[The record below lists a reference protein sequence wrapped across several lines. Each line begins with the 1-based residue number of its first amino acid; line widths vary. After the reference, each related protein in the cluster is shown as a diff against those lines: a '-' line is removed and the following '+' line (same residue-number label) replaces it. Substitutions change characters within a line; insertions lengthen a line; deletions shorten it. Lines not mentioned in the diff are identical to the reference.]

1 MKASK
6 KILLIIAISLF
17 CAEIASGATW
27 VTKKLSN
34 NKGDSENP
42 ALAVD
47 GSNLYVVWSDK
58 TYWNSEIF
66 FIRSANGGKT
76 WKAPQRLTENNAS
89 SDSPAIAVSGSNVY
103 VVWSDFTP
111 GNVEIY
117 LLRSTDGGTTWQA
130 PQRLTKNAG
139 NSYEPKIAVDRSNL
153 YVVWSDRTPGNYEI
167 YFMRSNNGGTSW
179 KASQR
184 LTNDKG
190 SSGSGAP
197 EIIAEGSNLYLV
209 YNKENSSDGLEIYFL
224 KSVDGGKTWQA
235 AQRLTNQP
243 GRSTYPH
250 IAVHEQNLY
259 VVWGEGGDLSWD
271 IFFLRSTNGGT
282 TWEES
287 PRNLTNFNGILHPPS
302 IAVEGSNLY
311 VVWPKR
317 TVPAFFELYLLIS
330 TNGGTTWKAPQRLT
344 NNSGNS
350 TYPVIAVNGS
360 NLYVVWQDIT
370 PGNYEIYFM
379 RSTN

>member
-34 NKGDSENP
+34 SKGDSENP
-42 ALAVD
+42 AIAVSGSNLYVVWRDNTPEKYGIYFVRSGNGGKTWKAPQRLTKDTLIFKNPDIAVSGSTIYVVWSDCTSWKFEIEIYFLKSTDGGTTWLSPKRLTKNSGDSYDPKIAVD
-47 GSNLYVVWSDK
+47 GSNLYVVWSD
-58 TYWNSEIF
+58 N
-66 FIRSANGGKT
+66 
-76 WKAPQRLTENNAS
+76 
-89 SDSPAIAVSGSNVY
+89 
-103 VVWSDFTP
+103 TP
-111 GNVEIY
+111 GN
-117 LLRSTDGGTTWQA
+117 G
-130 PQRLTKNAG
+130 
-139 NSYEPKIAVDRSNL
+139 
-153 YVVWSDRTPGNYEI
+153 EI
-167 YFMRSNNGGTSW
+167 YFMRSINGGASW
-179 KASQR
+179 KAPQR

-209 YNKENSSDGLEIYFL
+209 YNNENSSDGLEVYFL
-224 KSVDGGKTWQA
+224 KSVDGGKTWRA
-235 AQRLTNQP
+235 AQRLTNQQ
-243 GRSTYPH
+243 GRSTYPR

-259 VVWGEGGDLSWD
+259 VVWLEGGDLSWD
-271 IFFLRSTNGGT
+271 MFFLGSTNGGT

-287 PRNLTNFNGILHPPS
+287 PRNLTNFHGILHPPS
-302 IAVEGSNLY
+302 IAVE
-311 VVWPKR
+311 
-317 TVPAFFELYLLIS
+317 
-330 TNGGTTWKAPQRLT
+330 
-344 NNSGNS
+344 
-350 TYPVIAVNGS
+350 GS